1 MNEVLLLK
9 CGELVLK
16 GLNRGRFEDKLLAI
30 VRRRLARL
38 GQYEVYAIQSTL
50 YVEPQEGAPIEAALE
65 VCRKVFGV
73 VAVCRAAVC
82 QKNMADICSTAV
94 EYLKEAMKSAATF
107 RCQAKRSDKKF
118 PLKSPEIARDVGGA
132 LLAAY
137 PHLKV
142 QMDGAQTE
150 VHIEVRDKN
159 AFVYAQ
165 RIKGAGGMP
174 TGSNGKALLLLS
186 GGIDSPVAGYM
197 MAKRGLELEAVH
209 FFSYPYTSEQA
220 KEKALNL
227 ARLLAEYC
235 GRVRVHAVPFTQI
248 QDQIRRSCQQDLFTV
263 LMRRFMMK
271 IAERVARRQGCGA
284 LITGESLGQVAS
296 QTMEAIGVTNAACSL
311 PVLRPAIGMD
321 KEEIVAISRQIGAFE
336 TSILPYEDCCTVF
349 TPRHPQT
356 KPKLEAVLAEEGK
369 LDVEGLIQE
378 AMQSVE
384 TILCRPGE

>member
-82 QKNMADICSTAV
+82 QKNMEDICSTAV

>member
-82 QKNMADICSTAV
+82 QKNMEDICSTAV

-186 GGIDSPVAGYM
+186 GGIDSPVAGY
-197 MAKRGLELEAVH
+197 
-209 FFSYPYTSEQA
+209 
-220 KEKALNL
+220 
-227 ARLLAEYC
+227 
-235 GRVRVHAVPFTQI
+235 
-248 QDQIRRSCQQDLFTV
+248 IRRF
-263 LMRRFMMK
+263 
-271 IAERVARRQGCGA
+271 
-284 LITGESLGQVAS
+284 
-296 QTMEAIGVTNAACSL
+296 
-311 PVLRPAIGMD
+311 LR
-321 KEEIVAISRQIGAFE
+321 ISP
-336 TSILPYEDCCTVF
+336 S
-349 TPRHPQT
+349 
-356 KPKLEAVLAEEGK
+356 
-369 LDVEGLIQE
+369 
-378 AMQSVE
+378 
-384 TILCRPGE
+384 

>member
-16 GLNRGRFEDKLLAI
+16 GLNRGRFEDKLLAV
-30 VRRRLARL
+30 VRRRLAHL
-38 GQYEVYAIQSTL
+38 GRYEVYAIQSTL
-50 YVEPQEGAPIEAALE
+50 YVEPLDGSPVDPALE
-65 VCRKVFGV
+65 VCRKVFGI

-82 QKNMADICSTAV
+82 EKDMEAVCRTATD
-94 EYLKEAMKSAATF
+94 YLKEDLAGAATF

-137 PHLKV
+137 PRLKV
-142 QMDGAQTE
+142 QMEGAQVE
-150 VHIEVRDKN
+150 VHIEIRDKN
-159 AFVYAQ
+159 AFVYAK
-165 RIKGAGGMP
+165 RFKGAGGMP

-220 KEKALNL
+220 KEKTLDL

-235 GRVRVHAVPFTQI
+235 GRIRVHAVPFTQI
-248 QDQIRRSCQQDLFTV
+248 QDQIRRECQQDLFTV

-271 IAERVARRQGCGA
+271 IAERVAKQRGCGA

-311 PVLRPAIGMD
+311 PVLRPAVGMD

-356 KPKLEAVLAEEGK
+356 KPKLESVLAEEQK
-369 LDVEGLIQE
+369 LDV
-378 AMQSVE
+378 
-384 TILCRPGE
+384 